1 MSMEGSSHLG
11 KALDLRRAKC
21 EPDLPPHSVHP
32 PGPKCPEPLSAK
44 GPSVW
49 KPSLPSL
56 CSPSQLLHCF
66 LRTRVQRTYSLN
78 ARGALTRRGL
88 LREPRALSKALR
100 SGRWGKGAPRP
111 QCTPPGSAPCWVKG
125 SAEHRNHCELV
136 PPGPDSALL
145 PLHPSKQLDSHPALL
160 KIDSEQSSILVPT
173 QK

>member
-1 MSMEGSSHLG
+1 MVRTPRWRRTLTFPHSPPSGQCHPTGNSQDRTHMSMEGSSHLG

-56 CSPSQLLHCF
+56 CSPSQFLHCF
-66 LRTRVQRTYSLN
+66 LRTRFQRTYSLN

-100 SGRWGKGAPRP
+100 SGRWGKGAPETSVRP
-111 QCTPPGSAPCWVKG
+111 SRFCS
-125 SAEHRNHCELV
+125 
-136 PPGPDSALL
+136 LL
-145 PLHPSKQLDSHPALL
+145 G
-160 KIDSEQSSILVPT
+160 
-173 QK
+173 